1 MPKYELLYIIGAET
15 ADDAVP
21 QVTAEVKKAI
31 ETGGGTIEKSED
43 WGRRKLAYPIKNTKN
58 GYYVLVNF
66 SAPAEKV
73 NEVEH
78 KIRTN
83 QSIIRHLIANMDEAH
98 ERMEK
103 DRVLQS
109 QMKPR
114 RPQTPVAEEKPKTAA
129 VRRSPPKADGKI
141 SIDLDAEIE
150 KAIGSEDI
158 K

>member
-1 MPKYELLYIIGAET
+1 MPKYELLYIIGSET
-15 ADDAVP
+15 ADDAAPGVI
-21 QVTAEVKKAI
+21 AEVKKAI
-31 ETGGGTIEKSED
+31 ESGGGTIEKSED

-58 GYYVLVNF
+58 GYYALVAF

-73 NEVEH
+73 NDMEH

-83 QSIIRHLIANMDEAH
+83 QSVIRHLITNMDEAY

-103 DRVLQS
+103 DRALQS

-114 RPQTPVAEEKPKTAA
+114 RPVAEAKPKAEETPV
-129 VRRSPPKADGKI
+129 RRGPSKGEGGKI

-150 KAIGSEDI
+150 KAIGSEEV

>member
-1 MPKYELLYIIGAET
+1 MPKYELLYIIGSET
-15 ADDAVP
+15 ADDAAPGVI
-21 QVTAEVKKAI
+21 AEVKKAI

-43 WGRRKLAYPIKNTKN
+43 WGRRKLAYPIKTTKN

-66 SAPAEKV
+66 SAPSESV
-73 NEVEH
+73 SGIEH

-83 QSIIRHLIANMDEAH
+83 QAVIRHLIVNMDGAY

-109 QMKPR
+109 KLKPR
-114 RPQTPVAEEKPKTAA
+114 RPQTPMVEVKPKPTAA
-129 VRRSPPKADGKI
+129 RRILGEGGGKI

-150 KAIGSEDI
+150 KAIGSEDN
-158 K
+158 